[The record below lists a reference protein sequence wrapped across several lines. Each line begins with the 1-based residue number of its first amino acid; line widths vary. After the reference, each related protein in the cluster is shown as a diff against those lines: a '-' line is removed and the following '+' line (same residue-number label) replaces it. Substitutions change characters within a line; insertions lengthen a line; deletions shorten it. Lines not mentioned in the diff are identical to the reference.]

1 MVKYNRGR
9 FIFKFSPED
18 KNLCAVFDSKY
29 EAEYIIGHIA
39 FEQVFEMAVKSLDD
53 ESAKELEKRLKGEP
67 RYSKVIQRM
76 LYKRKYHK

>member
-29 EAEYIIGHIA
+29 EAEYAIGHIA

-53 ESAKELEKRLKGEP
+53 ESAKELEKSLKGEFMDKLENYI
-67 RYSKVIQRM
+67 RLKFKKLVI
-76 LYKRKYHK
+76 